1 MAFCATKMCIKTI
14 IFVAVFGLSYGQL
27 QTRSYSCVIPSL
39 CRDGSII
46 DPRILNPSGGGA
58 ASPNPLS
65 GAGGGGGAMPS
76 GGGGGAFPSGG
87 GGGGAFPNGG
97 GGGGGGGGAPPSGGG
112 GSAPGAPTP
121 SIGIITQGS
130 DCSSGYIRC
139 TLVTCGTPSTQ
150 PSTQDGI
157 ATQNAFPWQAFLINN
172 NNVGVRNGYAGGG
185 VLLDQYHV
193 LTAAHKVTNLT
204 SVSVSMGVYSTANS
218 GNVQTVQVAQ
228 VWIHSN
234 YDQTY
239 LKNDVAVLRLAT
251 PFNINN
257 NAMPICLPTSGRS
270 YIGATSNQII
280 SKEISHI
287 RPQVIKRKQYSI
299 CLLISQ
305 RLLTTPSKNAKG
317 GNEATNRPGKSRT
330 KRITKEQIRKI
341 MAVKRNTVDEIQNQ
355 QPNSSSCIVSGWGQT
370 SFRVDDAPTQSL
382 KQVHVPIVTNDA
394 CTNSYS
400 NVLGASNAAAY
411 LDFPNE
417 ICAGGQNQLDAC
429 TQDGGSP
436 LVCSDTAPTF
446 NLVGL
451 VLWGKDCGQSGR
463 YGVYLNVPSYV
474 SWIQCTI
481 QCIQGQTTCTLI
493 LVKINSKI
501 KSLMVS
507 FDGNPQSCCPFMIDV
522 QDNWNMG
529 ADGSV
534 MEEY

>member
-1 MAFCATKMCIKTI
+1 MCIKTI

-270 YIGATSNQII
+270 YIGATS
-280 SKEISHI
+280 
-287 RPQVIKRKQYSI
+287 
-299 CLLISQ
+299 
-305 RLLTTPSKNAKG
+305 
-317 GNEATNRPGKSRT
+317 
-330 KRITKEQIRKI
+330 
-341 MAVKRNTVDEIQNQ
+341 
-355 QPNSSSCIVSGWGQT
+355 SSCIVSGWGQT

-481 QCIQGQTTCTLI
+481 QCIQGQTTCS
-493 LVKINSKI
+493 N
-501 KSLMVS
+501 
-507 FDGNPQSCCPFMIDV
+507 CPSRRII
-522 QDNWNMG
+522 
-529 ADGSV
+529 
-534 MEEY
+534 